1 MFIYTNIFCLYLYIL
16 RMVAKSCTS
25 TVTIR
30 DSYETLG
37 LLGLFHGM
45 PSVHQGCQTTVSAI
59 ASHWD
64 VTTGAW
70 VWCRICGDATIF
82 FLVDINYGD
91 FFARKVRLSIKN
103 HGDTIGYN
111 QRIPIEKCFLVR
123 PI

>member
-1 MFIYTNIFCLYLYIL
+1 MYTNIFCLYLYIL

-30 DSYETLG
+30 DSCETLG

-45 PSVHQGCQTTVSAI
+45 PSVHQGCRTTVSAI

-82 FLVDINYGD
+82 FFSGYQLWRFFRKKSEAINQESWRYNRIQSKNPHRKM
-91 FFARKVRLSIKN
+91 FF
-103 HGDTIGYN
+103 G
-111 QRIPIEKCFLVR
+111 
-123 PI
+123 